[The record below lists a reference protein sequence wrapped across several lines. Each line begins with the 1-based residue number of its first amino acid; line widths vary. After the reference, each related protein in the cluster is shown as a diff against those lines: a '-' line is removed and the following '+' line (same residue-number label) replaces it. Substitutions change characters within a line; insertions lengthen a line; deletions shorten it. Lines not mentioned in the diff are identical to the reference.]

1 MKIKGIV
8 IIAVM
13 LVASAFIG
21 TNLNA
26 QVGRN
31 DVITAY
37 NEGAKAMQTDTR
49 AAIDAFE
56 KVITLSDQVGEDA
69 ADLRQ
74 KAMEVLPGLYC
85 KIAAVAISDKK
96 PAAEIIRASKTA

>member
-1 MKIKGIV
+1 MKIKEIG
-8 IIAVM
+8 IIAGF
-13 LVASAFIG
+13 LVVTTVIG
-21 TNLNA
+21 INLNA
-26 QVGRN
+26 QAGRN

-74 KAMEVLPGLYC
+74 KAVQVLPGM
-85 KIAAVAISDKK
+85 KRSRQQK
-96 PAAEIIRASKTA
+96 